1 MSKITVIVPNYNK
14 SQYIEECIQSIKDQT
29 FNDFECIIVDDGSID
44 NSKEIINKLIE
55 NDNRFQLFCNTNH
68 GLSFS
73 RNFGIKNANTE
84 FVLPLDSDDYIEKDY
99 VKRIIEHFNQ
109 HPETTLFYGKWF
121 FIGYNA
127 DYMNFKLGNLH
138 YIDYKTLLRGNSIH
152 CCCAYRKKNAIDCG
166 LFDENMQG
174 YEDWEFL
181 IRLLYKD
188 KIVAYDPHISLYYR
202 QLQNNMS
209 SDCHQTYFQKFNYIV
224 EKNKKIYNEV
234 LSW

>member
-29 FNDFECIIVDDGSID
+29 FKDFECIIVDDGSTD
-44 NSKEIINKLIE
+44 NSKEIIKKLIE

-73 RNFGIKNANTE
+73 RNFGIKLANTE

-99 VKRIIEHFNQ
+99 IKRIIEYFNQ

-152 CCCAYRKKNAIDCG
+152 CCCAYRKKDAIDCG

-224 EKNKKIYNEV
+224 EKNKKIYSEV
-234 LSW
+234 LS